1 MIKLKKLIKESKI
14 ELGKVY
20 TAKDN
25 PPFKTDKQI
34 EEELIKEQH
43 GLKVSSVRELQRA
56 LKSAFNDIYKGKM
69 PQEIYQGATG
79 EFFVTI
85 STGPRGGLV
94 EFSPSGIVDAIR
106 DLKKFEKEKK

>member
-1 MIKLKKLIKESKI
+1 MIKLKNILKESKI

-20 TAKDN
+20 TEKDR
-25 PPFKTDKQI
+25 PPFKTNGQI
-34 EEELIKEQH
+34 EEKLLKEQY
-43 GLKVSSVRELQRA
+43 GLKVDSVRELQRA
-56 LKSAFNDIYKGKM
+56 LKSAFNEIYKGKM

-79 EFFVTI
+79 EFFVTV
-85 STGPRGGLV
+85 SKGPRGGLV